1 MFDFEIRF
9 IFIENQG
16 EGMIISEYPH
26 ARRFLMS
33 VYNINKDGLFSGGQ
47 RIYTWDRN
55 RFSWYVI
62 NMAAGSASDYQLNQ
76 SNIKYCYI
84 AF

>member
-1 MFDFEIRF
+1 
-9 IFIENQG
+9 
-16 EGMIISEYPH
+16 MITSEHPN
-26 ARRFLMS
+26 ATRFLMS
-33 VYNINKDGLFSGGQ
+33 VYNTNEDGLFSGGQ

-62 NMAAGSASDYQLNQ
+62 NIAAGSAYVYQLNEK
-76 SNIKYCYI
+76 NIEYCYI